1 MQVERRKENEI
12 KKEKLREGRKVS
24 IWETV
29 GIRDFREILELAQL
43 CPEHSEVCLNHSWAH
58 LQGITSRY
66 RAGHLPL
73 GVYIS
78 YKLNLHGIEKI
89 IFYHVL
95 NDRKI
100 QTFKFIKI

>member
-58 LQGITSRY
+58 LQG
-66 RAGHLPL
+66 
-73 GVYIS
+73 
-78 YKLNLHGIEKI
+78 YKDTVPG
-89 IFYHVL
+89 
-95 NDRKI
+95 
-100 QTFKFIKI
+100 TFPWVCTLVIN